1 MVSKFL
7 SLQTRPQSVAIIF
20 VMHAEHGAAA
30 VGSQQSAE
38 QSRAMHTLTHTHK
51 HTNTQR
57 ERQAHAHTRV
67 PEMPELVTVA
77 TMLHS
82 LLGPSSSTC
91 L

>member
-38 QSRAMHTLTHTHK
+38 QSRAHTHTHT
-51 HTNTQR
+51 HTYIHTER

-77 TMLHS
+77 TMLHR

>member
-38 QSRAMHTLTHTHK
+38 QSRAHTHTHT
-51 HTNTQR
+51 HRER

-77 TMLHS
+77 TMLHR

>member
-38 QSRAMHTLTHTHK
+38 QSRAKHTHTH
-51 HTNTQR
+51 TQTYKYT